1 MTAPRPIAAAH
12 AAAVAVRAL
21 AVRALAV
28 AVPRAVPRFIAV
40 TRAVPGDPT
49 S

>member
-1 MTAPRPIAAAH
+1 MTAPRTIAAAP
-12 AAAVAVRAL
+12 AVAVAVRAL
-21 AVRALAV
+21 ATGAGAV
-28 AVPRAVPRFIAV
+28 TRFIAV